1 MIASKLLLAVYF
13 STILI
18 PLAVAILLNV
28 KQKEMVKKH
37 DFKNHVFADHKQELR
52 FNKLGKIKNRCFAL
66 AMVMALMGVF
76 CVIGEWSLLV
86 TAPLVFGMVFV
97 LIKHYL

>member
-52 FNKLGKIKNRCFAL
+52 LNKKQMLCPGHGHGAD
-66 AMVMALMGVF
+66 G
-76 CVIGEWSLLV
+76 GLLCHW
-86 TAPLVFGMVFV
+86 GMVFAGNRTPR
-97 LIKHYL
+97 LWNGFRANKTLSITATL